1 MAARLT
7 EKQQELL
14 RRLSQQQA
22 QDEAFCATQTAKLES
37 YQPSPNLEVRIT
49 SLPGGGSEFYF
60 PTTRRFGVTFALA

>member
-22 QDEAFCATQTAKLES
+22 QDEAFRATQTAKLES

-49 SLPGGGSEFYF
+49 SLPAAVASS
-60 PTTRRFGVTFALA
+60 TFRLRAASG